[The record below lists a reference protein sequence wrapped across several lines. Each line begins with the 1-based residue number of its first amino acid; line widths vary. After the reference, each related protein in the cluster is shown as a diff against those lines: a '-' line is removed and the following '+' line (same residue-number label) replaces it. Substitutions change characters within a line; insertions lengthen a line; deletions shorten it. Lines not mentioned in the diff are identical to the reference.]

1 MNKLGIATLIVL
13 IITALGINHKICNDI
28 KWQREADQE
37 WSNLLDPLYT
47 PKEAQKVYKLNTW
60 CDFILKQVKHCK

>member
-28 KWQREADQE
+28 KWQKEADQE
-37 WSNLLDPLYT
+37 WNRLLDPLYM
-47 PKEAQKVYKLNTW
+47 PKSAQKVLTLHKV
-60 CDFILKQVKHCK
+60 CDFVFGQGKE